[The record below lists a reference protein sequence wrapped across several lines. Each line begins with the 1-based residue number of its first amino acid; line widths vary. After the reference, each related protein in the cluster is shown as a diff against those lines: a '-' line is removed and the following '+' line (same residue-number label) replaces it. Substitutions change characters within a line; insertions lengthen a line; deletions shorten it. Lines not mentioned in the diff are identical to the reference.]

1 LLVKI
6 DPRDDLAA
14 PHQADAQVRQ
24 AEATMKNLEA
34 CSAENRR
41 RLVVGVLAALVA
53 GGRLEIRHP
62 VDRIDS
68 QYCLDR

>member
-34 CSAENRR
+34 CSAEKSKH
-41 RLVVGVLAALVA
+41 
-53 GGRLEIRHP
+53 I
-62 VDRIDS
+62 
-68 QYCLDR
+68 